1 VIRTFAE
8 LRRTRLSGDQIRTFV
23 YVMRAIA
30 LGRLPGEQS
39 LSRRAFFWRFLIA
52 LVVSA
57 SLWYYV
63 TDQENPVV
71 KSQPFTLQV
80 DFVHLPKGLTVR
92 NPVRTI
98 TVYAR
103 GLQSTVTN
111 ANLVPIA
118 DFSGI
123 SPTVRE
129 ATVPISIK
137 GGHAGVE
144 YTSQPSTLT
153 VQLEPYVSKTVPV
166 AFIGQSILPL
176 TLRLAGQDISPKVIT
191 VSGPADAVAKVFN
204 ATVPPPTASITPPS
218 PDSTSFSYSFTS
230 VPQLLDQKGHQLSS
244 VGLLAANTHVTV
256 SLQVSVYVSINTV
269 PVAPLVVGSLPL
281 GYQLDAVQA
290 SPPTA
295 TIFGSPDVISSLKA
309 IFTSTLTLQGIT
321 GSITRTTHLDLQA
334 YGNEISLLTVPGKAT
349 PPTQQGG
356 PAWTVRFTVSRT
368 RVAEELPATVV
379 VDHLKPGMQAR
390 LSSQVVSVYL
400 TGYYLDIHALGHL
413 TVHID
418 ASRLV
423 QGSYTLRPTI
433 SLPPALQDYAI
444 TPSTV
449 HLLIVPAR
457 R

>member
-52 LVVSA
+52 LVVSG

-80 DFVHLPKGLTVR
+80 DLVHLPKGLTVR

-129 ATVPISIK
+129 ATVP
-137 GGHAGVE
+137 
-144 YTSQPSTLT
+144 
-153 VQLEPYVSKTVPV
+153 
-166 AFIGQSILPL
+166 
-176 TLRLAGQDISPKVIT
+176 
-191 VSGPADAVAKVFN
+191 
-204 ATVPPPTASITPPS
+204 PPTASITPPL

-379 VDHLKPGMQAR
+379 IDHLKPGMQAR
-390 LSSQVVSVYL
+390 LSSQVASIYL
-400 TGYYLDIHALGHL
+400 TGYYLDIRALGPL